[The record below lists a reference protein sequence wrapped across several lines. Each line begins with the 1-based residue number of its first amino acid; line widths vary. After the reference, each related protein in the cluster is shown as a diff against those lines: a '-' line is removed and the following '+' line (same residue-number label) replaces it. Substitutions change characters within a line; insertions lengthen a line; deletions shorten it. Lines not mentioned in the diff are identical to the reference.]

1 MEEGYSERR
10 HLDIDLN
17 VEEETSKLLDL
28 GLGVPS
34 PFTSRIL
41 NMMQGYALDQGKELL
56 LFFTTKAWLL
66 ILNQN
71 YLISLKAVIWYSVG
85 RFSVRILKIILL
97 PLLLYFICCPSNIF
111 VYLSPPPPP
120 PFSFLV
126 CRVNLLQ
133 IRSFVIVSLQMVW

>member
-41 NMMQGYALDQGKELL
+41 NMMQGYALDQGK
-56 LFFTTKAWLL
+56 
-66 ILNQN
+66 
-71 YLISLKAVIWYSVG
+71 
-85 RFSVRILKIILL
+85 
-97 PLLLYFICCPSNIF
+97 
-111 VYLSPPPPP
+111 
-120 PFSFLV
+120 FLV
-126 CRVNLLQ
+126 C
-133 IRSFVIVSLQMVW
+133 FVQPKHGCLGNVYI

>member
-1 MEEGYSERR
+1 MCESMEEGYSERR

-66 ILNQN
+66 MLNQN
-71 YLISLKAVIWYSVG
+71 YLISLKAVI
-85 RFSVRILKIILL
+85 
-97 PLLLYFICCPSNIF
+97 
-111 VYLSPPPPP
+111 
-120 PFSFLV
+120 
-126 CRVNLLQ
+126 
-133 IRSFVIVSLQMVW
+133 

>member
-56 LFFTTKAWLL
+56 LLFFCYQSLSFNVKSKLE
-66 ILNQN
+66 
-71 YLISLKAVIWYSVG
+71 LISLKAVIYDT
-85 RFSVRILKIILL
+85 
-97 PLLLYFICCPSNIF
+97 
-111 VYLSPPPPP
+111 
-120 PFSFLV
+120 
-126 CRVNLLQ
+126 Q
-133 IRSFVIVSLQMVW
+133 